1 MELIIKITETLDLS
15 YVRSINKY
23 MHTASMARFCDSIK
37 FNDKSIDFLLQTYHN
52 PMIFYS
58 MDIYVEPS
66 NHANN
71 ETDHGSA
78 TIIYNNTLQK
88 SFEFFEETLDC
99 HRIYYGEMVNIRD
112 HIDIKSHKN
121 YIDSWADEWTD
132 VIDVTII
139 DIDLIAFFN
148 LLKSAVSLNI
158 AKARV
163 INYLNNMYNKLS
175 YLDTLIDIIYI
186 NMWFVTNA
194 IIMNVLPAIH
204 DIINIIDVP
213 FYDSEDDEYVEFH
226 MERADS
232 HPVIIAKK
240 VKLKDECYEL
250 YPQLMD
256 KIHLLCY

>member
-1 MELIIKITETLDLS
+1 
-15 YVRSINKY
+15 
-23 MHTASMARFCDSIK
+23 
-37 FNDKSIDFLLQTYHN
+37 
-52 PMIFYS
+52 MIFYS

-99 HRIYYGEMVNIRD
+99 HRIYYGEMVNIRY

-132 VIDVTII
+132 
-139 DIDLIAFFN
+139 
-148 LLKSAVSLNI
+148 
-158 AKARV
+158 
-163 INYLNNMYNKLS
+163 
-175 YLDTLIDIIYI
+175 
-186 NMWFVTNA
+186 
-194 IIMNVLPAIH
+194 
-204 DIINIIDVP
+204 IIDVP